1 MKTIKKTDS
10 YTIFQKRNGRYAIRG
25 EGRQWVNAEEK
36 VKLLLEAGLIKLPES
51 KPAEPEPAE
60 ETEAE
65 DSASEEGAEEEKGE
79 E

>member
-36 VKLLLEAGLIKLPES
+36 VKILLEAGLIKLPES
-51 KPAEPEPAE
+51 KPAEPEAAE

-65 DSASEEGAEEEKGE
+65 EAAGEEAAEEEAGKE
-79 E
+79 